1 MEQIEVSFTSAWIP
15 ALWLSPTVD
24 IWERDGTKRISGWVC
39 NEIAWGRYIYNFDG
53 YQNDKNYMFTF
64 DWWSSLAD
72 SDRYKQGSNDLDSYS
87 SKYSRGRT
95 AIPTTNYTPNF
106 QKLEKQLKETKYPT
120 YNDSELKSLISSIG
134 TLVSSKTDDSVLGQ
148 IATLQSQLW
157 ELNKA
162 LSESSTTNISKL
174 SEEMGNLN
182 NNLETL
188 KENIWEMVR
197 ATEDNVATKLE
208 DVHGRLAG
216 SMDEKLNPDYLSKH
230 IGKPVE
236 DLQRKVE
243 ELFVAQVQK
252 NVPENILNQ
261 FDIKL
266 IKKDDT
272 NALKQLESMIE
283 NV

>member
-1 MEQIEVSFTSAWIP
+1 MEQIEVSFTSVWVP
-15 ALWLSPTVD
+15 ATGLTPTVD
-24 IWERDGTKRISGWVC
+24 IWERDGTKRISWGVC
-39 NEIAWGRYIYNFDG
+39 KEIAGWWYIYDFNE

-64 DWWSSLAD
+64 DGWVTLAD

-106 QKLEKQLKETKYPT
+106 QKLEKQLKETKYPV
-120 YNDSELKSLISSIG
+120 YNDSELRQQISAIWA
-134 TLVSSKTDDSVLGQ
+134 LVNSKTNDSVLWQ

-162 LSESSTTNISKL
+162 LSESSTTSISKL

-182 NNLETL
+182 NNLEIL
-188 KENIWEMVR
+188 KENIGEMV
-197 ATEDNVATKLE
+197 ATTEGNMSTKLE
-208 DVHGRLAG
+208 DIHGRISG
-216 SMDEKLNPDYLSKH
+216 SMEEKLNPDYLSKH